1 MTTPM
6 PIYTAFAGHALLAAG
21 PLAEVALA

>member
-1 MTTPM
+1 M

-21 PLAEVALA
+21 PLAEVALAARR